1 MTTLTTISTSSDVPA
16 RWQAQLSAEYPYG
29 WSCVLPPLFYVATF
43 TASGDG
49 CPKPYHRFSEGVC
62 VLTRAIA
69 SPVTYSCV
77 GSFNTTITATV
88 NGGTLTASDQPAVT
102 RMTGTASSTL
112 YTTTVQTKRITVSAT
127 MPVVITTNNAVAKKF
142 MAKRKLGPTNDHVHG
157 LLIPR
162 EVYFTRNNPYKTL
175 VKGVWFNGK
184 RRAETASSSQPAT
197 PPDIYKR
204 ACLRVSCANG
214 LCCKPKLRLS

>member
-1 MTTLTTISTSSDVPA
+1 MTTLTTVSTSSAVPA
-16 RWQAQLSAEYPYG
+16 RWQAQLSAQYPYG
-29 WSCVLPPLFYVATF
+29 WSCVLPPLSYVATF
-43 TASGDG
+43 TATGDG
-49 CPKPYHRFSEGVC
+49 CPKPYYGFSEDAC

-69 SPVTYSCV
+69 SPVTFSCV
-77 GSFNTTITATV
+77 GSFSTTITTTV
-88 NGGTLTASDQPAVT
+88 NGGTLTASDQSAVT
-102 RMTGTASSTL
+102 RMTGTASSTQ
-112 YTTTVQTKRITVSAT
+112 YATTVQTKRITVSVT
-127 MPVVITTNNAVAKKF
+127 MSVDITTNNAEARKF
-142 MAKRKLGPTNDHVHG
+142 MAKRKMGPKNEHFHG
-157 LLIPR
+157 LLVPR
-162 EVYFTRNNPYKTL
+162 SARVTLNEPHKKL